1 MSPEEFGRLVDENSM
16 PLALYA
22 RQWCGAPEDIV
33 QEAFLK
39 LAVQKPL
46 PEKPVAWLYRV
57 VRNGAINASRAAM
70 RRRQHEAKA
79 AARRPAWFLPTEGTG
94 LDAEAATAALESL
107 PLEQREAIVAY
118 LWGRL
123 TFEEIGELT
132 GSSSSTAH
140 RWYLAGLATLRER
153 LELPCPKRYPTK
165 T

>member
-1 MSPEEFGRLVDENSM
+1 MSPEEFGRLVDEQAT

-39 LAVQKPL
+39 LVVQKPL

-57 VRNGAINASRAAM
+57 VRNEALNASRSSR
-70 RRRQHEAKA
+70 RRRQHEVQAGTRKS
-79 AARRPAWFLPTEGTG
+79 AWFLPTEGIG
-94 LDAEAATAALESL
+94 MDADAATQALELL
-107 PLEQREAIVAY
+107 PLEQRETIVAY

-123 TFEEIGELT
+123 TFEEIGALT
-132 GSSSSTAH
+132 GTSSSTAH

-153 LELPCPKRYPTK
+153 LELPWPKKSPTK